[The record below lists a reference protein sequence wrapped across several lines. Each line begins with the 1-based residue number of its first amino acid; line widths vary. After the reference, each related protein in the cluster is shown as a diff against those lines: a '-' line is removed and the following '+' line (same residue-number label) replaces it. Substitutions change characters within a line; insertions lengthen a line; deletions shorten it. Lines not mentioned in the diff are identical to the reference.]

1 MQLYEIKLSPNKKS
15 KKRIG
20 RGGKRGT
27 FSGRGTKGQKSRAG
41 RRLRKAERDLIL
53 RLPKRRGFRNK
64 IKSPKPV
71 IVNLGQLASKLKPL
85 LEDGK
90 KLTLD
95 VGTLKQVKIL
105 PKKFSGRVKILGRA
119 KLSQGFI
126 VKGMEVSLSAKKSIE
141 EAGGKIE
148 ATPKTQHPTPSS
160 GGRSASGGKT

>member
-1 MQLYEIKLSPNKKS
+1 MQLYEIKLNPNKKP

-64 IKSPKPV
+64 TKSPKPV
-71 IVNLGQLASKLKPL
+71 IVNLSKLALKLKPL
-85 LEDGK
+85 AEDGK

-105 PKKFSGRVKILGRA
+105 PKHFSGQVKILGHA
-119 KLSQGFI
+119 KLNQGFV
-126 VKGMEVSLSAKKSIE
+126 VKGMEVSLGAKKAIE

-148 ATPKTQHPTPSS
+148 NLKPSL
-160 GGRSASGGKT
+160 K

>member
-1 MQLYEIKLSPNKKS
+1 MQLYEIKSNPNKKS

-64 IKSPKPV
+64 IKGPKPV
-71 IVNLGQLASKLKPL
+71 VLSLGKLALKLKSL
-85 LEDGK
+85 AEDGK

-95 VGTLKQVKIL
+95 IDTLKKVKIL
-105 PKKFSGRVKILGRA
+105 PKHFSGQVKILGEA
-119 KLSQGFI
+119 KLSQGFV
-126 VKGMEVSLSAKKSIE
+126 VKGLQVSESSKKSIE

-148 ATPKTQHPTPSS
+148 KTLKNQNPTPSPR
-160 GGRSASGGKT
+160 GGPTSGGKI